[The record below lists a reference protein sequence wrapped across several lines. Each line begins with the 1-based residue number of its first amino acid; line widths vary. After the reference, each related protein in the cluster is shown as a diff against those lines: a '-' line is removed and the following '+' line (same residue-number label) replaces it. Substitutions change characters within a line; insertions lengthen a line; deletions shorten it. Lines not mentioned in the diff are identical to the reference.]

1 MNIWLISKYNS
12 HPSYG
17 PGCRLL
23 HHAVNFKKY
32 GHEPF
37 LISSDANHTAKFPDT
52 NKIYNYESI
61 NDVLICWIKTFKYT
75 RTASFKRIISWLDF
89 EFKLFTSKFKISKNP
104 DVVIISSLS
113 LLTIFYGVYLKTKFR
128 CKLIFEVRDIWPLT
142 MTEEGNFS
150 KWHPLVLLLK
160 YVEMFA
166 YKKSDLIVGTMPKL
180 DQHVFN
186 IIGYKKPF
194 FCSPLGFV
202 SNNQKTLRNNQTNAL
217 EKDFPKGKIIFGYC
231 GSMGISNALETYI
244 SCIKD
249 LSEKNNIHFVFIG
262 SGALKDKYEQ
272 ILKDNNNVCFIPKIS
287 PEQVSGYLQLCD
299 VLYLSTHNSKVWDY
313 GQSMNKLVSYML
325 SAKPIIAS
333 YAGYPSM
340 LNESN
345 AGEFVKPNDK
355 KLLLEKILHYATM
368 TNEERNTLGAKG
380 LSWITKNRNY
390 NQLSEEYI
398 SRINEMVST

>member
-17 PGCRLL
+17 PGCRLF
-23 HHAVNFKKY
+23 HHAVNFKRY
-32 GHEPF
+32 GHETF

-52 NKIYNYESI
+52 NKIYNYEII
-61 NDVLICWIKTFKYT
+61 NDVLVCLIKTFKYQK
-75 RTASFKRIISWLDF
+75 TASLKRIFSWLDF
-89 EFKLFTSKFKISKNP
+89 EFKLFTAKFKISKKP
-104 DVVIISSLS
+104 DVAIISSLS
-113 LLTIFYGVYLKTKFR
+113 LLTIFYGVYLKCKFG

-150 KWHPLVLLLK
+150 KWHPLVLLFK
-160 YVEMFA
+160 YIEIFA
-166 YKKSDLIVGTMPKL
+166 YKKSDLIVGTMPNL
-180 DQHVFN
+180 DKHIFN
-186 IIGYKKPF
+186 IIGYNKPF
-194 FCSPLGFV
+194 FCSPLGFEKNNKKILT
-202 SNNQKTLRNNQTNAL
+202 SNQSNELKKQL
-217 EKDFPKGKIIFGYC
+217 PKRKIIFGYC

-249 LSEKNNIHFVFIG
+249 LSERNNIYFVFIG
-262 SGALKDKYEQ
+262 TGALKKKYEQ
-272 ILKDNNNVCFIPKIS
+272 ILKHKNNVCFIPKIS
-287 PEQVSGYLQLCD
+287 PEQVLGCLNLCD

-313 GQSMNKLVSYML
+313 GQSMNKLVTYML

-345 AGEFVKPNDK
+345 AGEFVKPNDQR
-355 KLLLEKILHYATM
+355 LLSEKILHYAKM
-368 TNEERNTLGAKG
+368 TNQERVSIGSKG

-390 NQLSEEYI
+390 DKLSKDYI
-398 SRINEMVST
+398 NRIKEMFNS